1 MYIHLDCSLQK
12 SRLLLHPYVLQ
23 VSNRSGLPIA
33 LLQTPTQTYPCFPLQ
48 NIYKRK
54 GNLSQLA
61 GLQDQ
66 SVGGENS
73 AWQDNSLHLNSNF
86 RQEGCKLQLVT
97 LAKVYEIKYIQSS
110 TVFILARCISFMDNQ
125 AFSSKNDLLF
135 PNACLFHTFQSA
147 QLQYL
152 QHIYYAIYV
161 YNVQLKYKYNFK
173 ASKYFR
179 ANKVD
184 CYMHTMLTTEAGE
197 QCFSLTTHLE
207 SSVQSIQVVS
217 SYGP

>member
-1 MYIHLDCSLQK
+1 MNCKFMADELRHYPHILKILSYQKSQHPYLQLRSYLSFFNIEIQECSVIMYIHLDCSLQK

-61 GLQDQ
+61 GLHDQ

-97 LAKVYEIKYIQSS
+97 LAKVYEIKYIQKLNS
-110 TVFILARCISFMDNQ
+110 V
-125 AFSSKNDLLF
+125 
-135 PNACLFHTFQSA
+135 HTC
-147 QLQYL
+147 
-152 QHIYYAIYV
+152 
-161 YNVQLKYKYNFK
+161 
-173 ASKYFR
+173 R
-179 ANKVD
+179 
-184 CYMHTMLTTEAGE
+184 
-197 QCFSLTTHLE
+197 THFF
-207 SSVQSIQVVS
+207 
-217 SYGP
+217 YG